1 MITEDFIV
9 FPAKSWFWDYSNYDD
24 IFEKLPVKK
33 ESLYVLTVF
42 SDTAHKRCDDNYSL
56 VLCENTNK
64 EYLESQK
71 KVLEDLNFPSL
82 KYEVGLDF
90 SKYTLTKDISISDFR
105 KIIKENDLSYEDV
118 DHLVFYAKDPSISF
132 SLREEIK
139 NYLFELKSVETIVK
153 EVVHSLK
160 GKP

>member
-9 FPAKSWFWDYSNYDD
+9 FPAKSWFLDYSNYDD
-24 IFEKLPVKK
+24 IFEKLHVKK

-42 SDTAHKRCDDNYSL
+42 SDTACKRCDDNYSL

-118 DHLVFYAKDPSISF
+118 NNLFFYAKDPSP
-132 SLREEIK
+132 SLFLRKEIQE
-139 NYLFELKSVETIVK
+139 YLFVEQCVETTVK
-153 EVVHSLK
+153 TTMFKFKEK
-160 GKP
+160 A